1 MNDLTRAALDY
12 LAQGHH
18 LLALAG
24 KRPNNRYHAKPSDD
38 EAGWSWDKSI
48 HGAPEH
54 GDHPMDGYVGAYS
67 GCPGCDDVKA
77 LDAIF
82 SDPTTTGVAILIP
95 KGVLVAD
102 IDTEE
107 AAGLF
112 LDLSQPGDTPTVRTP
127 KGWHLWYDAVGA
139 DASVWLGGRTL
150 LFKGFG
156 GYVAAPPSRH
166 FDKDGVEDGV
176 YTWVKQGPRSP
187 LPSKVSA
194 AIRVLRDLDAMKP
207 DREPTGPTLALDLDE
222 NGRWLWTGHAEFN
235 IRGLADAV
243 RSAPEGNRNNMLAWA
258 ALTAAEEGVGLD
270 YAMQELTDAARD
282 AGLTARETFITIKAA
297 FSRRRR
303 G

>member
-1 MNDLTRAALDY
+1 MTAIMSMYVLDY

-24 KRPNNRYHAKPSDD
+24 KRPNNRYHAKPSDE
-38 EAGWSWDKSI
+38 EAGWSWEKSI
-48 HGAPEH
+48 HGMPET
-54 GDHPMDGYVGAYS
+54 PEEMA
-67 GCPGCDDVKA
+67 A

-82 SDPTTTGVAILIP
+82 DDPTTTGVAILIP
-95 KGVLVAD
+95 EGKLVAD
-102 IDTEE
+102 LDTD
-107 AAGLF
+107 AAADLF
-112 LDLSQPGDTPTVRTP
+112 IELGGMVETRRVKTPN
-127 KGWHLWYDAVGA
+127 GWHLWFDVPGA
-139 DASVWLGGRTL
+139 NKSVWLGGRTL

-176 YTWVKQGPRSP
+176 YTWVGDQHDPMAL
-187 LPSKVSA
+187 LPTRIGDM
-194 AIRVLRDLDAMKP
+194 IRVVHALDAMKP
-207 DREPTGPTLALDLDE
+207 EREPAGPTLALDLDAD
-222 NGRWLWTGHAEFN
+222 GHWLWTGHAAFN